1 MEKIMTP
8 VLTSNIAGL
17 KIPLAD
23 IESEFRKIWEH
34 AGDKNDASMAF
45 RASTLNLIVIC
56 NNKDH
61 FNEILDMAPEITK
74 SHPGRIILVLLDP
87 DQETERISA
96 NISAFCH
103 PHREDGRQ
111 ICCELITLETGND
124 GAKHLSG
131 TLLPLILSDL
141 PVFLYS
147 PDNLVLNSP
156 HFEHLK
162 KSIERVIL
170 NAPDIFDSLDSVYK
184 YVDSVIKTSK
194 YSKISDLEWSRL
206 TPWREALARL
216 FDGKEGKQKLTAVSG
231 INIRTGGAGFSS
243 TALFLAGWMASRL
256 QWSVHKYENKE
267 NLDISL
273 RTAGRKIHTRLYSGA
288 DNVPNGDISAIEIE
302 FGADS
307 DEMLTAKF
315 KDGGINLLKLQNDQE
330 QFLDK
335 IATSTPSQ
343 TWLIG
348 NELDFVRADT
358 VYLASIETLWNA
370 LNTDKRNVYEVY

>member
-1 MEKIMTP
+1 MTP

-17 KIPLAD
+17 EIPLAQ

-34 AGDKNDASMAF
+34 AGGKEGEPVAF
-45 RASTLNLIVIC
+45 KASTLNLIVIC
-56 NNKDH
+56 NQKDL
-61 FNEILDMAPEITK
+61 FGEIVTMVPEVTK
-74 SHPGRIILVLLDP
+74 SHPGRIIMVLLDP
-87 DQETERISA
+87 GQETDRITA

-103 PHREDGRQ
+103 PPREDGRQ
-111 ICCELITLETGND
+111 ICCELIILETGSD

-156 HFEHLK
+156 HFEPLK

-170 NAPDIFDSLDSVYK
+170 NAPDIFDSLDSVYQ
-184 YVDSVIKTSK
+184 YMDSVIKTSE

-216 FDGKEGKQKLTAVSG
+216 FDGKEGEQKLNTISG
-231 INIRTGGAGFSS
+231 INIHTGGAGYSS
-243 TALFLAGWMASRL
+243 TGLFLAGWLASQL
-256 QWSVHKYENKE
+256 QWNVQKYENKAY
-267 NLDISL
+267 LDLSL
-273 RTAGRKIHTRLYSGA
+273 RANGKKIHISLYSGA
-288 DNVPNGDISAIEIE
+288 DNVPAGDVSTIEIE
-302 FGADS
+302 IGTDS
-307 DEMLTAKF
+307 GEIHYARLQ
-315 KDGGINLLKLQNDQE
+315 DGGINLYKQQNGQE
-330 QFLDK
+330 LLLDK
-335 IATSTPSQ
+335 ISTSTPSQ